1 MCFRVFA
8 ALLFSLL
15 LPGAVTAAEGD
26 GLPQPVRA
34 ALKNHK
40 VDAAGVSIFVQAV
53 DADAPLLAFN
63 DDIPR
68 SPASVI
74 KLLTTYAALDIL
86 GPAFQWQTEVWT
98 TGRLRDGRLEG
109 DLVLRG
115 GGDPGLSTERFW
127 TLLREIRARG
137 ITEIAGDLVID
148 ETLFAP
154 IEGTPGDFDRQPF
167 RAYNV
172 PPHAMLVNSNAVEL
186 RITRQGDTVGTYLD
200 PPLYDF
206 RVENRIT
213 TRPGACAGFQRGVT
227 FDLPAGLDGRHV
239 VLGGAF
245 PGGCTDYSLWR
256 AVLPAPQYADALF
269 RELWRQLGGRIEG
282 GLRVEP
288 VPEGARKLLSY
299 RSLPLAEQVRHI
311 NKWSNN
317 PMTRHLLLTIGI
329 AHGGAPGTPEKGR
342 EALAAWAERRGL
354 EFPGIFIDNGSGLS
368 RHTRITV
375 GGLGRML
382 LDAWMHPHMAELMS
396 SMPIAALDGT
406 LRSRFHGEMAGR
418 LYLKTGRLEDV
429 SALAGIIS
437 SRSGKR
443 YVVAIIVNAPHA
455 DGGSGAA
462 VQDAVLQWT
471 FNQ

>member
-1 MCFRVFA
+1 MHFSSVC
-8 ALLFSLL
+8 ALLICLL
-15 LPGAVTAAEGD
+15 LPAAVPGAAGD
-26 GLPQPVRA
+26 GLPPPVSA

-40 VDAAGVSIFVQAV
+40 VNGASVSIFVQAV

-63 DDIPR
+63 DDVAR

-98 TGRLRDGRLEG
+98 TGPLRDGRLEG

-154 IEGTPGDFDRQPF
+154 SEGTPGDFDGQPF

-172 PPHAMLVNSNAVEL
+172 PPHALLINNNAVEL
-186 RITRQGDTVGTYLD
+186 RVTRQGNTVGTYLD
-200 PPLYDF
+200 PPLHDF

-213 TRPGACAGFQRGVT
+213 TRPGACDGFQRGVT

-245 PGGCTDYSLWR
+245 PGGCTDFSLWR

-288 VPEGARKLLSY
+288 VPDEAMRLFSY
-299 RSLPLAEQVRHI
+299 RSLPLAEQIRQI

-354 EFPGIFIDNGSGLS
+354 EFPGIFVDNGSGLS
-368 RHTRITV
+368 RRTRITA

-382 LDAWMHPHMAELMS
+382 LDAWMHPQMAELLS
-396 SMPIAALDGT
+396 SMPIAAMDGT
-406 LRSRFHGEMAGR
+406 LRSRFHGDMAGR
-418 LYLKTGRLEDV
+418 LYLKTGRLDNV
-429 SALAGIIS
+429 SALAGIMS
-437 SRSGKR
+437 SRSGTR
-443 YVVAIIVNAPHA
+443 YVVTIIVNAPQA
-455 DGGSGAA
+455 DGGPGAA
-462 VQDAVLQWT
+462 VQDAVLRWV